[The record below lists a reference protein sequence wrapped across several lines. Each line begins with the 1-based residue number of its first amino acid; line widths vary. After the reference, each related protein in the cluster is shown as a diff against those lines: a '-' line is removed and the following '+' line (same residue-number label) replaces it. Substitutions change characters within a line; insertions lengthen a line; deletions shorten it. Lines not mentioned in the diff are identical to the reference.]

1 MDRAFLAATVL
12 TSLTGFGFPFEH
24 VLPSHIVG
32 VLSLVVLAV
41 AILAAF
47 APDKGESAACGFPR
61 FTQERRL
68 SL

>member
-1 MDRAFLAATVL
+1 MSRCVVHVVL
-12 TSLTGFGFPFEH
+12 SLLGIVTGLVVLF
-24 VLPSHIVG
+24 LPSHIVG

-47 APDKGESAACGFPR
+47 APDKGESAACGFPP